1 MSNKKHLTLFAIMTL
16 SMNLTNVYADGH
28 ESDENKVIDNITII
42 GDKNVPGSATVVS
55 AEELENFETLDVH
68 KALATVPGINV
79 RPEEGYGLRPNISI
93 RGTYPDRSGKVTLM
107 EDGVLIAPAP
117 YASSSA
123 YYFPTFSRINSVEVV
138 KGASAIETGPYTIGG
153 AINMISTPIPD
164 GTSGMVNLETGSD
177 GNMKA
182 HFHYGSS
189 SENFGWMIEGL
200 EHSTDGFDDIEHTGG
215 DSGFDKGDL
224 LLKMRYNSDTD
235 ADVYHQFDFKYQD
248 SDEESDQ
255 TYVGLAE
262 ADYRSNPRLRYG
274 FTDYD
279 QMNNEHDQIVLS
291 YNVRTG
297 NSEFEATYYQNDF
310 ARDWF
315 KTDKV
320 YYGGASKG
328 INNVI
333 DYANAGDALAI
344 SILRGTNT
352 VAEKIKLKHN
362 NRVYTSEGL
371 VLKGSFDL
379 GNHKV
384 TVGYRDT
391 EDDEDR
397 FQWYEF
403 TNWQSGTL
411 SALVSDAMDPGY
423 GSNNRVTTAEA
434 SAFFIS
440 DEIDMGDLVLT
451 LGIRNEDWKIVEE
464 RFVDS
469 ARTAVKTDSGYP
481 KIKSDDSETV
491 FGIGFT
497 YDMGNGYSMIGGYHE
512 GFTPTSGGADPES
525 ADNLEIGARYADENT
540 SFEVIYFNTDYAN
553 MFGECRASSSGVI
566 EGCEIGDTFNAGE
579 STISGLEASYATGW
593 ESAAGSLMTAKL
605 VYTHTDAEFDST
617 FDSSFWGDVDR
628 GMNIPNVPETQIAV
642 VLGADFQNGWEA
654 DLRGLYYG
662 STCSVAACSANT
674 NIDSNSMLDLSVKR
688 EINEK
693 TDLYFMVENLFD
705 SEDIV
710 ARAPKN
716 GIRTQRPRSYSLG
729 VRYRF

>member
-1 MSNKKHLTLFAIMTL
+1 MSNKKFLTLLAVMAL
-16 SMNLTNVYADGH
+16 SLNFTSVFADGH
-28 ESDENKVIDNITII
+28 KSDENKVIDNITII

-55 AEELENFETLDVH
+55 ADELENFETLDVH

-107 EDGVLIAPAP
+107 EDGILIAPAP
-117 YASSSA
+117 YAASSA

-164 GTSGMVNLETGSD
+164 GSSGMVNLETGSD

-189 SENFGWMIEGL
+189 SNNFGWMIEGL
-200 EHSTDGFDDIEHTGG
+200 QHDTDGFDDIEHTGG

-224 LLKMRYNSDTD
+224 LLKMRYNSDAD
-235 ADVYHQFDFKYQD
+235 ADVYQQFDFKYQD

-262 ADYRSNPRLRYG
+262 ADYRSNPRFRYG

-279 QMNNEHDQIVLS
+279 QMNNEHDQVVLS

-320 YYGGASKG
+320 YYGGVSKG

-352 VAEKIKLKHN
+352 TAEKIKLKHN
-362 NRVYTSEGL
+362 NRMYTSEGF

-397 FQWYEF
+397 FQWYEY
-403 TNWQSGTL
+403 TYWQSGTL
-411 SALVSDAMDPGY
+411 TALESDAKDPGY

-440 DEIDMGDLVLT
+440 DEIDMGDLVVT

-481 KIKSDDSETV
+481 KTKSDDSESV

-525 ADNLEIGARYADENT
+525 ADNLEIGARYADNSS

-553 MFGECRASSSGVI
+553 MFGECRASSSGVV

-579 STISGLEASYATGW
+579 STISGLEVSYATGW
-593 ESAAGSLMTAKL
+593 ESSAGSLMSAKM

-617 FDSSFWGDVDR
+617 FDSSFWGNVDK

-642 VLGADFQNGWEA
+642 MLGADFQNGWEA
-654 DLRGLYYG
+654 DLRALYYG
-662 STCSVAACSANT
+662 STCSVAACTANT

-693 TDLYFMVENLFD
+693 TDLYFMVVNLFD